1 MNENDEND
9 PPYTEPK
16 DVRGVLDEFEWL
28 GIVRRSG
35 YRKGKPVY
43 VLTEFGEKLGDDNPG
58 DKFEPAVKAL
68 VRRKLAH

>member
-1 MNENDEND
+1 MNGNDENE
-9 PPYTEPK
+9 PSYTAPK
-16 DVRGVLDEFEWL
+16 DVRDVLDEFEWL

-43 VLTEFGEKLGDDNPG
+43 VLTEFGKKLGDDG
-58 DKFEPAVKAL
+58 EMFEAAVKAL